1 MAQAL
6 RRILRIRQL
15 AEEQARLEVEQAALL
30 VRRTSAACEQQTA
43 LEHRQRST
51 LAQSWTPREHVDTE
65 GQEQSGCGSTTLRE
79 EAADEKGWLMEEA
92 VLEFFGWKRMRLEQ
106 LREAELRR
114 MEPMIELYTER
125 RRELRQTEQLLEQQA
140 VVEAM
145 ERDRRAQ
152 AATDEWFLQ
161 RKLML
166 QQRSRQREQKQRKAV
181 ASEQE
186 RPPRM

>member
-15 AEEQARLEVEQAALL
+15 AEEQARLEVEQAAQLA
-30 VRRTSAACEQQTA
+30 RRAAAACEQQLA

-51 LAQSWTPREHVDTE
+51 LAQSWTLRTNIGAQGNEKGE
-65 GQEQSGCGSTTLRE
+65 SGSTTLPAE
-79 EAADEKGWLMEEA
+79 TTDEKGWLMEEA

-140 VVEAM
+140 AVEAM

-166 QQRSRQREQKQRKAV
+166 QQRLRRREQGKAA
-181 ASEQE
+181 ASERE
-186 RPPRM
+186 RPPRI

>member
-15 AEEQARLEVEQAALL
+15 AEEQARLEVEQAAQLA
-30 VRRTSAACEQQTA
+30 RRASAACEQQTA

-51 LAQSWTPREHVDTE
+51 LAQSWTPQEHVDAE
-65 GQEQSGCGSTTLRE
+65 NKRKGEDGSMTLRE
-79 EAADEKGWLMEEA
+79 ETADEKGWLMEEA

-106 LREAELRR
+106 LREAELHR

-166 QQRSRQREQKQRKAV
+166 QQQLRRRERKQEKGA

-186 RPPRM
+186 RPPKI